1 MAGAGVHQAGYRERY
16 AGPVSRH
23 VGRLRRVD
31 DLPGGVQMTASVL
44 DHVRVSEDPKEHA
57 ACEAGDAVGVHDSEG
72 IVHLRE
78 RPYSREVVPGHPD
91 DRGGD

>member
-1 MAGAGVHQAGYRERY
+1 MGCD
-16 AGPVSRH
+16 

-31 DLPGGVQMTASVL
+31 DLPGGVQMTAAVL
-44 DHVRVSEDPKEHA
+44 DHVRVTEDSEEHA
-57 ACEAGDAVGVHDSEG
+57 SCEAGDAVRVHDPEG
-72 IVHLRE
+72 VVHLRE